1 VDKLICTYCGKKGH
15 CEEACLKREE
25 LKKKTSGPSR
35 RGGKGASRGRGG
47 KGMSKRGGVNVNAL
61 EIEGL
66 EESNEDTA
74 SDDSGPEYHGTMVL
88 QSREVEMNTMS
99 PRDEGSSLRLM
110 IDSGCDA
117 LAMIDRNDGYDLQAA
132 NVRVNEATEGST
144 AVVDCKG
151 SVDLEL
157 PMGGVLKI
165 KGAIF
170 SKSFRHNLIGTSTLG
185 QNTVVWRMRPYFGL

>member
-1 VDKLICTYCGKKGH
+1 MLGLWK
-15 CEEACLKREE
+15 E
-25 LKKKTSGPSR
+25 
-35 RGGKGASRGRGG
+35 GAL
-47 KGMSKRGGVNVNAL
+47 RGGVFKQ
-61 EIEGL
+61 E
-66 EESNEDTA
+66 EDTA

-99 PRDEGSSLRLM
+99 PRDEGGSLRLM

-185 QNTVVWRMRPYFGL
+185 QVGISTFMHDGKVYLIEAGTINQLPEQ